1 MQFNFTPQARA
12 PLPDIGGFS
21 LMELMLV
28 IALVGILT
36 AVALPSY
43 KTYADR
49 TKVSRVVADF
59 GNIELAIAKYRL
71 SNNDAMPPT
80 LAAIGMGNLLDPWNQ
95 PYRYLPFDATTN
107 RGQMRKDRNLV
118 PINSDYDLYSIGED
132 GASVPPLTARPSRDD
147 VVRASDGHFIGLASD
162 Y

>member
-1 MQFNFTPQARA
+1 
-12 PLPDIGGFS
+12 
-21 LMELMLV
+21 MLV
-28 IALVGILT
+28 IALIAIL
-36 AVALPSY
+36 AAFALPSY
-43 KTYADR
+43 KTYVDR

-71 SNNDAMPPT
+71 SNNDALPPT
-80 LAAIGMGNLLDPWNQ
+80 LAALGMGAMRDPWNQ
-95 PYRYLPFDATTN
+95 PYSYLPFDASTN

-132 GASVPPLTARPSRDD
+132 GASVPPLTARPSLDD
-147 VVRASDGHFIGLASD
+147 VVRGNDGHFIGLAKD